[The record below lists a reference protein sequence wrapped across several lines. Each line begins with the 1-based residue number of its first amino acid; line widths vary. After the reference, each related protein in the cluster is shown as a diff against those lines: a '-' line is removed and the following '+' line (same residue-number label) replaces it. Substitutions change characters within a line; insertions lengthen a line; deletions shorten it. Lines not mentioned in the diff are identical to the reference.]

1 MEQELFCDNAF
12 IRHPARC
19 HVCHPVLKRSF
30 NFTFDIIYTIDVI
43 TLCSSPLLPWKACK
57 SWRSVFYIFS
67 TSHVPMTMLFSDL
80 MTIPLPQTLP
90 WFFFLLL
97 SCGED
102 RLFST
107 QSPTLF
113 TYFSLCEVC
122 SLALQ
127 SVAPPG
133 LLTSLWEWQW
143 PGLVVACFA
152 AWTHFPHAGSRN

>member
-1 MEQELFCDNAF
+1 MSVNLGMEQELFCDNAF

-90 WFFFLLL
+90 WFFFCSWAVEKIDYSAHNL
-97 SCGED
+97 
-102 RLFST
+102 
-107 QSPTLF
+107 PP
-113 TYFSLCEVC
+113 FSLILVFVR
-122 SLALQ
+122 SAALLYSQ
-127 SVAPPG
+127 
-133 LLTSLWEWQW
+133 
-143 PGLVVACFA
+143 
-152 AWTHFPHAGSRN
+152 